1 MWWLRLHLNEYHVN
15 RVIFIAFHVDIW
27 CARYGYSWVNE
38 FHQGN
43 MMYMKAVGSY
53 RHGRVDMARKSRI
66 GAIFNLICIRFLWWI
81 VANVLLFPLRSV
93 KSTLVKRAL
102 YRRCRSRTTL
112 AGDALDFGIRV
123 SPKRIGIAVVVCKKH
138 KGAEDS
144 RYWRT
149 RNCRREDRR
158 KRSLL
163 NST

>member
-38 FHQGN
+38 FHQEN

-81 VANVLLFPLRSV
+81 VVNVLLFPLRSV
-93 KSTLVKRAL
+93 KSTLVKRTL
-102 YRRCRSRTTL
+102 YRRCRSRTAL

-123 SPKRIGIAVVVCKKH
+123 SPKRIGIAVVVCRKH
-138 KGAEDS
+138 KGAV
-144 RYWRT
+144 
-149 RNCRREDRR
+149 RRRHSALKDAQLQARR
-158 KRSLL
+158 SP
-163 NST
+163 